1 MEKLGRVNS
10 LLLQFVVILA
20 NWLILSQL
28 FYRFVLLV
36 SGFHPL
42 DCFFVSFDFM
52 WTFVD
57 RLGAPPGD
65 KIGFKSALLESL
77 SLLLLFPFS
86 FHLLPFLVL
95 ASFIEPGDKI
105 LFLID
110 TQLASVPKLVGV
122 ELVIVTS
129 FPQYCP
135 IVDGTAQL
143 HAALH
148 SFLIVSLV
156 EIVLLVR
163 LALLSCVFVVLLALR
178 QSWPWF

>member
-20 NWLILSQL
+20 HWLILSQL

-36 SGFHPL
+36 PSFHPL
-42 DCFFVSFDFM
+42 DGFFVSFDFIC
-52 WTFVD
+52 TFVD

-95 ASFIEPGDKI
+95 ASFI
-105 LFLID
+105 
-110 TQLASVPKLVGV
+110 
-122 ELVIVTS
+122 
-129 FPQYCP
+129 
-135 IVDGTAQL
+135 
-143 HAALH
+143 
-148 SFLIVSLV
+148 
-156 EIVLLVR
+156 
-163 LALLSCVFVVLLALR
+163 
-178 QSWPWF
+178 